1 VTADEVGK
9 LLNVSRET
17 LSQFEAY
24 LVLLEKW
31 QRRINLV
38 ANSTMADVWQRH
50 ILDSAQLTKFYPPNT
65 KKILD
70 VGSGAG
76 FPGLVLAI
84 MGNVEVDLVESDQR
98 KAVFL
103 STVIRSLGL
112 PAKVYNKRIETLPNL
127 APDVITSRAL
137 ASVSKLMKLIEN
149 QISVDTVCLFL
160 KGASVEEELTE
171 LQTYSTMDFVRHPSL
186 SGANGVVLELKRKSM
201 KRVSQK
207 EKGKVC

>member
-1 VTADEVGK
+1 MTADEVGK

-17 LSQFEAY
+17 LRQFEAY

-50 ILDSAQLTKFYPPNT
+50 ILDSAQLVKFYPPNT

-137 ASVSKLMKLIEN
+137 APVSKLMKLIEN

-160 KGASVEEELTE
+160 KGESVEEELTE
-171 LQTYSTMDFVRHPSL
+171 LQTYSTMVSERHASL
-186 SGANGVVLELKRKSM
+186 SGPNGVVLELKYKSLN
-201 KRVSQK
+201 
-207 EKGKVC
+207 

>member
-1 VTADEVGK
+1 MTADEVGK

-17 LSQFEAY
+17 LCKFEEY
-24 LVLLEKW
+24 LELLEKW

-38 ANSTMADVWQRH
+38 ANSTMVDVWQRH
-50 ILDSAQLTKFYPPNT
+50 VLDSAQLIKFYPPNT

-112 PAKVYNKRIETLPNL
+112 PAKVHNQRVETLPNL
-127 APDVITSRAL
+127 SPDVITARAV
-137 ASVSKLMKLIEN
+137 APVSKLMELIEN
-149 QISVDTVCLFL
+149 QISLDTVCLFL
-160 KGASVEEELTE
+160 KGASVQDELTE
-171 LQTYSTMDFVRHPSL
+171 LQTYSTMVPVNHPSL
-186 SGANGVVLELKRKSM
+186 SGANGVILELKHKSLN
-201 KRVSQK
+201 
-207 EKGKVC
+207 